1 VVGGVSRFAC
11 VEVPYFAAAVAE
23 RCEPA
28 LRERPVAVVTG
39 APPVTRVVEANAPA
53 RAHGVRPG
61 ITDAEAGARCPE
73 LVRRARM
80 DEAVSAAHHALLEAC
95 LVVSPRV
102 EDGGPGLAHV
112 DLGGLARLL
121 GGDAGIAARLA
132 RAARD
137 VGLEAR
143 VGVAGVRTA
152 ARVAAGL
159 GRPVH
164 VVPPGGERI
173 ALAAAALAD
182 LPLAEDLV
190 ATLARWGV
198 VTLGDLAALPRAGV
212 AARLGVAGVAAHDL
226 ACGRDREPFR
236 TWTPPPFWEEA
247 QGLEWEIESLDA
259 LAAALAV
266 VLERL
271 CTRLAGA
278 HLLADTLDVRLALA
292 SGAHHVRA
300 VPLAAPMGE
309 VRSILAV
316 LILDLA
322 AHPPAASVTGVAV
335 SARVVPRRAVPR
347 GLWQPPVPLTR
358 DLAAA
363 LARLAALVGPDNV
376 GAPVLLDSH
385 HPDAVILAPFAPDA
399 ARDAVVPAPT
409 APVTAGE
416 RTARLAL
423 RRVRPPRRIDV
434 ETDGRGRPRVV
445 RGALS
450 DEACVTAGAG
460 PWRVSGE
467 WWDTR
472 AWSRDEWDVA
482 LTDGSVCRL
491 AHDHRTGTWHLDGVY
506 D

>member
-1 VVGGVSRFAC
+1 MGGVSRFAC
-11 VEVPYFAAAVAE
+11 VEVPYFVAAVAE

-53 RAHGVRPG
+53 RVHGVRPG
-61 ITDAEAGARCPE
+61 ITDAEAGARCPG
-73 LVRRARM
+73 LVRRART
-80 DEAVSAAHHALLEAC
+80 DEGVSAAQHALLEAC
-95 LVVSPRV
+95 LAVSPRV
-102 EDGGPGLAHV
+102 EDGGAGLAHV
-112 DLGGLARLL
+112 DLAGLARLL

-143 VGVAGVRTA
+143 VGVAGARAA

-212 AARLGVAGVAAHDL
+212 AARLGAAGVAAHDL

-236 TWTPPPFWEEA
+236 PWTPPPFWEEA

-271 CTRLAGA
+271 CARLAGA

-300 VPLAAPMGE
+300 VPLAAPMGD
-309 VRSILAV
+309 VRPILGV
-316 LILDLA
+316 LTLDLA
-322 AHPPAASVTGVAV
+322 VHPPAASVTGVAV

-347 GLWQPPVPLTR
+347 GLWQPPVPATR

-363 LARLAALVGPDNV
+363 LARLAALVGPGNV

-385 HPDAVILAPFAPDA
+385 RPDAVALAPFTPDA
-399 ARDAVVPAPT
+399 VRDAAVLPVPA
-409 APVTAGE
+409 APATAGK

-434 ETDGRGRPRVV
+434 ETDGGARPRVV

-450 DEACVTAGAG
+450 DEAGVTACAG

-491 AHDHRTGTWHLDGVY
+491 ARDHRTGAWHLDGVY